1 MKVAITG
8 ATGFVGSFVL
18 RSILQE
24 QKHEVAVLGRDRD
37 AAWRIADVVDYLQ
50 WIQADLDHT
59 NSYSNALHAFSPD
72 AVIHL
77 AWSGVGSAD
86 RNSPQ
91 QFQNLQSSINL
102 LEEAISAGCKH
113 WIGLGSQAEYGP
125 CRNRVSESQTTQPTT
140 LYGQSKLSAGQLIS
154 MRCQQMGIRYAWM
167 RLFSSFGPTDNP
179 QWMIPYLIQQ
189 LNRKERPALTQGEQ
203 LWDYIYVEDAANAV
217 RSVLNTPSATGV
229 FNLGSGKTIQ
239 LRHFVEKIRD
249 RIDPTLSLG
258 FGEVAYRADQ
268 VMHLEANI
276 TRLKELTGWEPAMP
290 LDTAI
295 ANTVAWYTQT
305 QS

>member
-18 RSILQE
+18 RSILQD
-24 QKHEVAVLGRDRD
+24 QKHEVAVLGRNRET
-37 AAWRIADVVDYLQ
+37 AWRIDDVMDKAQ
-50 WIQADLDHT
+50 WIQADLDDAET
-59 NSYSNALHAFSPD
+59 YSKALHAFVPD

-91 QFQNLQSSINL
+91 QFQSLSSSLNL
-102 LEEAISAGCKH
+102 LEAAISAGCKH
-113 WIGLGSQAEYGP
+113 WVGLGSQAEYGR
-125 CRNRVSESQTTQPTT
+125 CRNRVTENQATQPTT
-140 LYGQSKLSAGQLIS
+140 LYGQSKLSAGQLMA
-154 MRCQQMGIRYAWM
+154 MRCKQVDVRFAWM

-179 QWMIPYLIQQ
+179 EWMIPYLIRQ
-189 LNRKERPALTQGEQ
+189 LSRKERPALTLGEQ

-217 RSVLNTPSATGV
+217 YSVLNSPEASGV

-239 LRHFVEKIRD
+239 LRRFVEKIRD
-249 RIDPTLSLG
+249 RIDPSLPLG
-258 FGEVAYRADQ
+258 FGEVAYREDQ
-268 VMHLEANI
+268 VMHLEADNS
-276 TRLKELTGWEPAMP
+276 RLIELTGWEPVTP

-295 ANTVAWYTQT
+295 ANTVAWYTRPR
-305 QS
+305 S